1 MTLARR
7 PRLPAPTL
15 FAGSAQARHA
25 LDILSTVSPDGV
37 ASTDLRRNSLGDR
50 RRDSLRD
57 SLRNSL
63 CNSLRAGLRD
73 RQALAR
79 RCAGTPIDRASGDV
93 PIRRH
98 SHTQQRNVPARV
110 DKVLHFF
117 QAGRQ

>member
-1 MTLARR
+1 MPLARR
-7 PRLPAPTL
+7 PRLSAPTL
-15 FAGSAQARHA
+15 FAVPTQARQA
-25 LDILSTVSPDGV
+25 LVTLSTVSPDGV
-37 ASTDLRRNSLGDR
+37 ASTDLRRNSLR
-50 RRDSLRD
+50 NRLRKI
-57 SLRNSL
+57 
-63 CNSLRAGLRD
+63 LRAGRRD

-79 RCAGTPIDRASGDV
+79 RCAVTPLDRASGHV